1 MLTCPNCSKPKSS
14 SSTTLTFSI
23 DLNTGQMSSE
33 TNKYA
38 KYENILKDSNKSFM
52 FFNSAIMETCK
63 SCKNNYYMTFYYD
76 NKDKKC
82 NGLVFTLEDFQEITT
97 QYYVNSNLDNY
108 LPNANLK
115 RTHADAKNIIE
126 LSNVSSEAKMGII
139 RPLIEAFINYHNNV
153 EEDNKVREGINS
165 VSEKLSDPQLKSA
178 LHDIVS
184 DTLKGVH
191 IKIDPLSNNPKDMLL
206 LLETL
211 FTKLYKLPIE
221 EAKLQKEFEDRK
233 SLIEESFQRKI
244 SLIKK

>member
-1 MLTCPNCSKPKSS
+1 MITFIIIYILLLQYDIIIIPSVIYDIRIIIMLTCPNCSKPKSS

-63 SCKNNYYMTFYYD
+63 SCKNDYYMTFYYD

-82 NGLVFTLEDFQEITT
+82 NGLVFNLEDFQEITT

-115 RTHADAKNIIE
+115 RTYA
-126 LSNVSSEAKMGII
+126 
-139 RPLIEAFINYHNNV
+139 
-153 EEDNKVREGINS
+153 
-165 VSEKLSDPQLKSA
+165 EKIL
-178 LHDIVS
+178 
-184 DTLKGVH
+184 
-191 IKIDPLSNNPKDMLL
+191 
-206 LLETL
+206 
-211 FTKLYKLPIE
+211 
-221 EAKLQKEFEDRK
+221 
-233 SLIEESFQRKI
+233 
-244 SLIKK
+244 